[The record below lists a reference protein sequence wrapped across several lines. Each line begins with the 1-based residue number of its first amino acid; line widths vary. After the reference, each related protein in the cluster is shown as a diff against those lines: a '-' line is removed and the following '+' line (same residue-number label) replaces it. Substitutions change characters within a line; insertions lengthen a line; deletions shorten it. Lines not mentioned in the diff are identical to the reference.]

1 MAPLRSSSSGCEPAV
16 VPKIE
21 MWVSWGRERER
32 ELCVRTL
39 DVPVE
44 LFMGFLCSIKPPPPA
59 TRRRRR
65 TGRKGK
71 DCKKRRMLS
80 RNRVADS
87 VREQDAGVV
96 DVIESTG
103 CGSGAEVCVS
113 GDSVLGDL
121 VGHVAPVHVA
131 SGSSGHSQADCGLV
145 SSRTVLRPS
154 VLSLPSPRPTRV
166 VGVGRG
172 LVTGHG
178 GTRPELQVFESADFG
193 ACLVPESESDYESC
207 ADGSSDDLGSSESA
221 VGAGAAVAAAVAAA
235 AALVAA
241 ASARAAISAVQDSL
255 GSARRQRKRGRRNA
269 KKFVGSALSRVWRA
283 RTVAQISI
291 SSLSPVAAKFVPAPR
306 WGNSPMERY
315 PLVLASASSVPAF
328 IKGKLGLGA
337 AVAPEVSPVSPPS
350 TPTQEDGARKYPDV
364 FRFEDSD
371 PYFYLLHKLEGRVN
385 PNFVKG
391 TKGSQ
396 VGPQTSHALRLHQI
410 YVASAPYLQVRK
422 KQEREEF
429 PVLAVDEPA
438 DSGSC
443 LVSSEFAEG
452 AGAGVAA
459 AGAAAVAFAAAASA
473 RAAISAVQDSLGTAR
488 RLRKKR
494 KRDAKKLA
502 CVVADAAVF
511 GPVAEVPTA
520 RVVDDEICGCL
531 DGDALFDICF
541 QVLVPTLSISAF
553 SAVHLCVALLK
564 GDDAEFLR
572 YAMRDTSRGIQLEV
586 HLQYWLDECA
596 ECSKGRFETAAF
608 MKEIIRGEGSVRYE
622 DLWRMIS

>member
-283 RTVAQISI
+283 RTAAQTSTI
-291 SSLSPVAAKFVPAPR
+291 SSLSPVAAKFVPALR
-306 WGNSPMERY
+306 WGNSPLKRY
-315 PLVLASASSVPAF
+315 PLVLASASSVPAV
-328 IKGKLGLGA
+328 
-337 AVAPEVSPVSPPS
+337 VALEVSPPS
-350 TPTQEDGARKYPDV
+350 TPTREDGARKYPDV

-371 PYFYLLHKLEGRVN
+371 PYFYLFHKLEDRVN

-410 YVASAPYLQVRK
+410 YVISAPYLAVRK
-422 KQEREEF
+422 KEEREEF
-429 PVLAVDEPA
+429 PVLAVDESA
-438 DSGSC
+438 DSDAC
-443 LVSSEFAEG
+443 LVPGSESDYESCDDGSSDDLGSSEFDVG
-452 AGAGVAA
+452 AAAAVAA

-488 RLRKKR
+488 RQRRQR
-494 KRDAKKLA
+494 KRDAKKFVSA
-502 CVVADAAVF
+502 AVVSNAAVGMRVF

-520 RVVDDEICGCL
+520 PVVGDEVCGCL

-541 QVLVPTLSISAF
+541 RVLVPTLGSLSWWVDRRQSFTVQGCICRKVGEECHDPKCCWGNS
-553 SAVHLCVALLK
+553 L
-564 GDDAEFLR
+564 EF
-572 YAMRDTSRGIQLEV
+572 YGA
-586 HLQYWLDECA
+586 
-596 ECSKGRFETAAF
+596 
-608 MKEIIRGEGSVRYE
+608 
-622 DLWRMIS
+622 